1 MCLIYLTNQITQD
14 KEETMSN
21 GSQRLLERKKVKG
34 PRVLELFNQGHSYR
48 EIAKLVHMSLRD
60 VSKFI
65 NLAEDR
71 TGTPS
76 IHDLIIQEYRVSSYR
91 HELRDLRLQKDHLT
105 TEVSADHL
113 DIINKIRRLE
123 AGLNYS
129 SR

>member
-71 TGTPS
+71 T
-76 IHDLIIQEYRVSSYR
+76 
-91 HELRDLRLQKDHLT
+91 ELLRFT
-105 TEVSADHL
+105 IS
-113 DIINKIRRLE
+113 
-123 AGLNYS
+123 
-129 SR
+129 